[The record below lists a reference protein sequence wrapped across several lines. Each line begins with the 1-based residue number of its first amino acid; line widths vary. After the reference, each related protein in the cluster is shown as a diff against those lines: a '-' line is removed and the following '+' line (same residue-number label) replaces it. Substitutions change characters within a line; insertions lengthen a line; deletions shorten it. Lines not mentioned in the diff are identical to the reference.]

1 MNNVID
7 FCGKKKTQEK
17 SNQTIKTT
25 EIVCPC
31 TNNIFTFSC
40 RQNTGQNYLMLQCN
54 SCNQSYDVTEMLAEM
69 LNQAK

>member
-1 MNNVID
+1 MSNVID

-17 SNQTIKTT
+17 SNQIIKTT

-40 RQNTGQNYLMLQCN
+40 RQSTGQIYLMLQCN
-54 SCNQSYDVTEMLAEM
+54 SCNQSYDVTQMLAEM
-69 LNQAK
+69 LDQAK